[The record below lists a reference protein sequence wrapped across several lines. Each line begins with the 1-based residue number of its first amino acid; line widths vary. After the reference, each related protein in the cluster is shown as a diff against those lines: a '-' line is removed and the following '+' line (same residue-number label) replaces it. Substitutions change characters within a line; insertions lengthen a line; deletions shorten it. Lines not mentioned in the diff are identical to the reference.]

1 MQTSV
6 SQWASGLTCVVDA
19 SNAFMQVQCHALL
32 AQVDRLSSESC
43 RRRRGLFRWGAA
55 FLFGGGPGAGA
66 TSRVDDSDS
75 GVDRTPLSA
84 AGKQG
89 RGTPTVSRW
98 RRSHS

>member
-1 MQTSV
+1 M
-6 SQWASGLTCVVDA
+6 ARGLTCVDDA
-19 SNAFMQVQCHALL
+19 SNACMQVQCHALQ
-32 AQVDRLSSESC
+32 AQVDRLGSESG

-55 FLFGGGPGAGA
+55 FLFGGGPGPSAGA

-84 AGKQG
+84 GKLQG